1 MDESK
6 LHEFING
13 FISKSDRLR
22 RNDYTH
28 ISYITDTINR
38 VLRKHFGLRITLDSE
53 TIIKALELLGF
64 RQTEDLNEKWF
75 KSSSLQAVHRTV
87 WINVCTKDLKM
98 LRLTLVKLPDN
109 TNDSKREQVCDMI
122 KRLKAFGADQII

>member
-6 LHEFING
+6 LHKFIDE

-38 VLRKHFGLRITLDSE
+38 VLRKHFGLRSTFDPE
-53 TIIKALELLGF
+53 AFIKAFELLGF
-64 RQTEDLNEKWF
+64 RQTEDPQL
-75 KSSSLQAVHRTV
+75 SVASSLR
-87 WINVCTKDLKM
+87 
-98 LRLTLVKLPDN
+98 LVK
-109 TNDSKREQVCDMI
+109 QG
-122 KRLKAFGADQII
+122 F